1 MSGLRVA
8 VIGGGP
14 AGLCFA
20 RLLKMQAPESDVTVF
35 ERLPPGGTYGYGV
48 GLGHRALGT
57 LRDADPQ
64 LREAIEEAAITVDT
78 WTLQRDGQELSATN
92 SHGIAISRAE
102 LLALLQEH
110 ARAVGVKVET
120 GGQTSLADVKDA
132 DLIVAADGSGSGVR
146 GELAGDLGASVSR
159 GELAYLWCGVPIS
172 VPAMT
177 LSIAQTADGP
187 LTAHVM
193 PYSAGASTFQVDA
206 PRGVLAAME
215 KSFGPGAESEQLA
228 HLEAHYQHLLA
239 GQHLEI
245 KRFEWA
251 TFPTVTCEAWSA
263 GKTVLIGDAA
273 HTAHY
278 TVGSGTGL
286 AIEDAVALAAAVRD
300 AGSMGDAFGAYEAM
314 RRPRVTQLQSRAAI
328 SERWWSTL
336 DLRRDLPLARV
347 LVSYL
352 TRTGAVTL
360 PMLVAQNQPLLES
373 ALGSSL
379 RTVDAAAVAES
390 ILAQPYMAN
399 GRSLPGRRFVPP
411 ATDDATAT
419 IEVKT
424 AQPTLAELRSSVDR
438 VAGMRSQGVSHV
450 RLVGPDD
457 RVSLYAR
464 LELAEHL
471 RARTELATVVSGPR
485 EASDDLAL
493 GVLSGR
499 TDLVEIEG

>member
-1 MSGLRVA
+1 MSALRVA

-20 RLLKMQAPESDVTVF
+20 RLLKVQERDSDVTVF
-35 ERLPPGGTYGYGV
+35 ERLPPGATYGYGV

-64 LREAIEEAAITVDT
+64 LRQAIEDVAITVDT
-78 WTLQRDGQELSATN
+78 WTLQRGGEELSATN

-110 ARAVGVKVET
+110 ARAAGVRVQT
-120 GGQTSLADVKDA
+120 GGQTSLADVGDA
-132 DLIVAADGSGSGVR
+132 DLIVAADGSASGVR
-146 GELAGDLGASVSR
+146 SELAGPLGASVSR

-172 VPAMT
+172 LPAMT
-177 LSIAQTADGP
+177 LSIVQTADGP

-193 PYSAGASTFQVDA
+193 PYSTGASTFQVDA

-215 KSFGPGAESEQLA
+215 KSFGSGAESEQLA
-228 HLEAHYQHLLA
+228 HLEAYYQHLLA

-245 KRFEWA
+245 KRFEWS
-251 TFPTVTCEAWSA
+251 TFPTVTCQTWSA

-286 AIEDAVALAAAVRD
+286 AIEDAVALAQAVKGAASLRD
-300 AGSMGDAFGAYEAM
+300 AFVAYEAV

-360 PMLVAQNQPLLES
+360 PMLVAQNQPLLET

-390 ILAQPYMAN
+390 ILAQPYIAN
-399 GRSLPGRRFVPP
+399 GRSQPSRRFVPTQ
-411 ATDDATAT
+411 AGDATAT
-419 IEVKT
+419 IELT
-424 AQPTLAELRSSVDR
+424 TSQTTLAELRSYVDR
-438 VAGMRSQGVSHV
+438 VADLGSQGVSHV

-457 RVSLYAR
+457 RDSLYAR

-471 RARTELATVVSGPR
+471 GARTQVSTVVSGPR

-499 TDLVEIEG
+499 TDLVEIEA